1 LAGSSAQVAA
11 LKDAKNELAPL
22 FSPALPFTA
31 VARTMAAR
39 KDIVYFSVFIILG
52 EFIATQI
59 TVELLAD
66 NDFPVNKNGMNRAA
80 SKKQIPVS

>member
-1 LAGSSAQVAA
+1 M
-11 LKDAKNELAPL
+11 K
-22 FSPALPFTA
+22 
-31 VARTMAAR
+31 
-39 KDIVYFSVFIILG
+39 
-52 EFIATQI
+52 I